1 MNNIILLLLVVSII
15 IMQALLY
22 SHLIP
27 WAKQRLGEARYAEV
41 ERWVKAAVLAAQQ
54 TCSAKTGAERKAI
67 VQEILKTFL
76 LEKDISISDQQLD
89 VMIEAAVK
97 TMKIAE
103 AGGKV

>member
-27 WAKQRLGEARYAEV
+27 WAKQKLGAEKYAEI
-41 ERWVKAAVLAAQQ
+41 EKWVKAAVLAAQQ

-67 VQEILKTFL
+67 VQEILRTFL
-76 LEKDISISDQQLD
+76 MEKDISISDQQLD
-89 VMIEAAVK
+89 VLIEAAVK

-103 AGGKV
+103 AGGTV